1 MDFHAASYDLAV
13 GDEFDDLP
21 PFHQGKIV
29 SELMARLFDQLEMTA
44 LLANADRE
52 ILALQDLLVE
62 FAS

>member
-44 LLANADRE
+44 
-52 ILALQDLLVE
+52 VE
-62 FAS
+62 VQT